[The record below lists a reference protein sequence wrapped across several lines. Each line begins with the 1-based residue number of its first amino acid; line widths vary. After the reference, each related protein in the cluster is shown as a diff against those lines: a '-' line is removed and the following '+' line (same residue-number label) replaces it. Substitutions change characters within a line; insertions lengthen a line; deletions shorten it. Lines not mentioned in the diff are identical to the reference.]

1 MLELEASG
9 SGRRGAG
16 GAGGGI
22 KYSCAQSTKCTCLM
36 CIATP
41 SGEQLLHELSTDAGS
56 LDHVSLGH
64 CEYDIFKQLLLR
76 MQQRGVI
83 LFIVHNHHISLLG
96 SSGFD
101 LEHNKWKS
109 KNRQVE

>member
-1 MLELEASG
+1 MVVSG
-9 SGRRGAG
+9 AVARGAE
-16 GAGGGI
+16 
-22 KYSCAQSTKCTCLM
+22 CTCLL

-41 SGEQLLHELSTDAGS
+41 SGEQLLHDAGS